1 MMAFLYSYAFIIG
14 VLIVA
19 TLLLKAGWLKDEG
32 SRKFI
37 HIAVAHWFIL
47 AIHTFESAY
56 AASIVPFS
64 FIILNWLSWRFT
76 LVRAMERTK
85 QENEGLGTVYYALS
99 LTIITFIAFRYDSL
113 DAGLF
118 AILAMGYG
126 DGLSALVGKHFGKKT
141 VYRKKTY
148 IGSSVMF
155 GCTMAIGFLLFP
167 SRIGSV
173 LLIALGA
180 TALEMFTKDGF
191 DNLSVPLFIFFL
203 SVVIL

>member
-1 MMAFLYSYAFIIG
+1 MAFIYSYAFILA

-19 TLLLKAGWLKDEG
+19 TLLEKAGLLRGEG

-47 AIHTFESAY
+47 AIHTFEGAY

-64 FIILNWLSWRFT
+64 FIILNGLSWRFK
-76 LVRAMERTK
+76 LVRAMERTE
-85 QENEGLGTVYYALS
+85 QDNEGLGTVYYALS
-99 LTIITFIAFRYDSL
+99 LTIITFIAFRYDYL

-126 DGLSALVGKHFGKKT
+126 DGLSALTGKHFGKKT

-148 IGSSVMF
+148 VGSSVMLVF
-155 GCTMAIGFLLFP
+155 TLAIGFILFP
-167 SRIGSV
+167 TQIGSV

-180 TALEMFTKDGF
+180 TALEMFTKNGF